1 MSLIQEISNDNK
13 FVLDQLLSLTEK
25 LSDSDYK
32 KVKKQH
38 GSSIGAHVRHI
49 IEHYQSFFSASS
61 VVNYDQRS
69 RDTLLENSTLLANQ
83 AISHLLT
90 KLASAQNDKAVS
102 VICATNAH
110 KKSLPVE
117 SSLAR
122 ELVFLYS
129 HTTHHMAIIKLLAA
143 DLSVSFSDDFGKAA
157 STQAFESYVQ
167 PKLA

>member
-13 FVLDQLLSLTEK
+13 FVLNQLLSLTEK
-25 LSDSDYK
+25 LSDSEFK
-32 KVKKQH
+32 IVKKQH

-49 IEHYQSFFSASS
+49 IEHYQSFFSASFI
-61 VVNYDQRS
+61 VNYDQRS
-69 RDTLLENSTLLANQ
+69 RDPLLENSTLLANQ
-83 AISHLLT
+83 AINDLLT
-90 KLASAQNDKAVS
+90 KLACAQNDQAVN
-102 VICATNAH
+102 VICATNPH

-143 DLSVSFSDDFGKAA
+143 DLSLSLSADFGKAA
-157 STQAFESYVQ
+157 STQAFESHVQ